1 MGSDLRG
8 DTANGSAVHTAEF
21 IVSSARLTELYE
33 CAVLLRRTRVRA
45 EEIVD
50 EARAL
55 VAEAR
60 QHGDAER
67 ALLLEDQLEQAHAR
81 YRQVLKA
88 YLVLCRRINE
98 ERQDILRVQLERDR
112 MTGLSGVA

>member
-8 DTANGSAVHTAEF
+8 DTANESAVHTAEF

-33 CAVLLRRTRVRA
+33 CAVLLRRTRLRA

-60 QHGDAER
+60 QHGDTER

-98 ERQDILRVQLERDR
+98 ERQEILRVHLERDR
-112 MTGLSGVA
+112 LSGLSGAA